1 MGVILD
7 RSVAEQAVR
16 IADMTFTGMLQENFF
31 NRNALH
37 VVVLDP
43 TRRYDGH
50 NTLLQAI
57 LYEESF
63 GEPREQWERP
73 FDDFACKKAYI
84 AWRTGMDTHLVQ
96 QRFPHLYGEGNI
108 KFGGGV
114 LRDGIVVGV
123 SGVQWYFDQMFA
135 ELVVSACKALSI
147 QRMADELSGESPYIR
162 KRSG

>member
-1 MGVILD
+1 MGAILD
-7 RSVAEQAVR
+7 RGIAEQAVR

-63 GEPREQWERP
+63 GEPRVEWERP
-73 FDDFACKKAYI
+73 FDEFARKKAYV
-84 AWRTGMDTHLVQ
+84 AWRTAMDTHLVQ
-96 QRFPHLYGEGNI
+96 QRFPHLYEGDDI
-108 KFGGGV
+108 K
-114 LRDGIVVGV
+114 
-123 SGVQWYFDQMFA
+123 
-135 ELVVSACKALSI
+135 
-147 QRMADELSGESPYIR
+147 
-162 KRSG
+162 

>member
-1 MGVILD
+1 MGAILD
-7 RSVAEQAVR
+7 RGIAEQAVR
-16 IADMTFTGMLQENFF
+16 IADMTFTGMIQENFF

-43 TRRYDGH
+43 TKRYGL
-50 NTLLQAI
+50 NTFTQAI

-73 FDDFACKKAYI
+73 FDEFAHEKARV
-84 AWRTGMDTHLVQ
+84 AWRTTMDTHLVQ
-96 QRFPHLYGEGNI
+96 QRFPHLYGEGDI

-114 LRDGIVVGV
+114 SRDGIVVGV

-147 QRMADELSGESPYIR
+147 QRMADELPGESPYVR
-162 KRSG
+162 ERSG